1 MPPTGGRVYGREV
14 KGLVDVLSQNEID
27 ALLAALSSGE
37 MDAEELKKEDTQ
49 RKIRSYDFKRAV
61 RFSKDHIRS
70 LTRIH
75 ENFARNLTTYFS
87 AQLRTFVQIS
97 VVQVEQLPY
106 DEFIRSIPKMTVLN
120 IFEAEPLEGRMVLE
134 VHPNVAYAMVDRM
147 LGGSGTAPLKPGALT
162 EIETII
168 MERIFSRALENLQEA
183 WKTVFDLSPRMEA
196 LETNPQFMQIVSPN
210 ETIALISLSTKI
222 GDTTGMINLCIPHV
236 VIEPIM
242 SKLSVHHWFVSQK
255 KARVPE
261 ELEALRQRVTR
272 AQLPL
277 IAELGQSQLTIRE
290 FLSLAQGDVITL
302 NKATK
307 EGLAIRVG
315 ENLKFIGSPGMI
327 KDRIAVQI
335 DEIVTEGVEEFDE

>member
-1 MPPTGGRVYGREV
+1 M
-14 KGLVDVLSQNEID
+14 VDVLSQNEID

-37 MDAEELKKEDTQ
+37 MDADELKKEEVT
-49 RKIRSYDFKRAV
+49 RKVRVYDFKRAT

-75 ENFARNLTTYFS
+75 ENFARYLTTYFS
-87 AQLRTFVQIS
+87 AQLRTFVQIN

-106 DEFIRSIPKMTVLN
+106 DEFIRSIPKMTILN

-134 VHPNVAYAMVDRM
+134 VHPNVAYAMLDRM
-147 LGGSGTAPLKPGALT
+147 LGGQGMAPSKINNLT

-168 MERIFSRALENLQEA
+168 MERIFARAFESLQEA
-183 WKTVFDLSPRMEA
+183 WKTIIDISPRLEA

-242 SKLSVHHWFVSQK
+242 PRLSAHHWFVSQK
-255 KARVPE
+255 KERIPE
-261 ELEALRQRVTR
+261 EVEMLEQRVSK
-272 AQLPL
+272 AKLP
-277 IAELGQSQLTIRE
+277 IVAELGESVITIKE
-290 FLSLAQGDVITL
+290 FLGLSAGDVISL
-302 NKATK
+302 NKPI
-307 EGLAIRVG
+307 EDGLRIKVG
-315 ENLKFIGSPGMI
+315 EKLKFIGSPGSV
-327 KDRIAVQI
+327 KDRIAVQVDQVVSEGAEEEN
-335 DEIVTEGVEEFDE
+335 DE

>member
-1 MPPTGGRVYGREV
+1 M
-14 KGLVDVLSQNEID
+14 VDVLSQNEID

-37 MDAEELKKEDTQ
+37 MDAEELKKEETQ

-134 VHPNVAYAMVDRM
+134 VHPNIAYAMVDRM

-162 EIETII
+162 EIETVI

-183 WKTVFDLSPRMEA
+183 WKTVYDLSPRMEA

-222 GDTTGMINLCIPHV
+222 GDTSGMINLCIPHV

-255 KARVPE
+255 KARAPE
-261 ELEALRQRVTR
+261 ELDALRERVTR
-272 AQLPL
+272 AQIPF

-290 FLSLAQGDVITL
+290 FLSLAQGDVIAL
-302 NKATK
+302 NKAT
-307 EGLAIRVG
+307 EDGLAIRVG
-315 ENLKFIGSPGMI
+315 EKLKFIGSPGMV

-335 DEIVTEGVEEFDE
+335 DEIVNEGVEEFDE

>member
-1 MPPTGGRVYGREV
+1 M
-14 KGLVDVLSQNEID
+14 VDVLSQNEID

-49 RKIRSYDFKRAV
+49 KKVRAYDFKRAV

-75 ENFARNLTTYFS
+75 ENFARYLTTYFS

-106 DEFIRSIPKMTVLN
+106 DEFIRSIPKMTILN
-120 IFEAEPLEGRMVLE
+120 IFEAEPLEGRMVME
-134 VHPNVAYAMVDRM
+134 VHPNIAYAMLDRL
-147 LGGSGTAPLKPGALT
+147 LGGVGNAPSKINALT
-162 EIETII
+162 EIETTII
-168 MERIFSRALENLQEA
+168 ERVFSRTFDSLQEA
-183 WKTVFDLSPRMEA
+183 WKTVIDLSPRMEA

-242 SKLSVHHWFVSQK
+242 TKLSAHHWFVSQK
-255 KARVPE
+255 KEPAPE
-261 ELEALRQRVTR
+261 EVEALQHRVNR
-272 AQLPL
+272 ATLPV
-277 IAELGQSQLTIRE
+277 IAELGESNLSIQE
-290 FLSLAQGDVITL
+290 FIGLSIGDVISL
-302 NKATK
+302 NKPVHDALSIK
-307 EGLAIRVG
+307 IGNKV
-315 ENLKFIGSPGMI
+315 KFIGSPGTV
-327 KDRIAVQI
+327 KDRVAIQI
-335 DEIVTEGVEEFDE
+335 DEIVSEGVEEFDE

>member
-1 MPPTGGRVYGREV
+1 M
-14 KGLVDVLSQNEID
+14 VDVLSQNEID

-37 MDAEELKKEDTQ
+37 MDADELKKEETQ
-49 RKIRSYDFKRAV
+49 KKVRAYDFKRAV

-75 ENFARNLTTYFS
+75 ENFARFLTTYFS

-106 DEFIRSIPKMTVLN
+106 DEFIRSIPKMTILN

-134 VHPNVAYAMVDRM
+134 VHPNVAFAMLDRL
-147 LGGSGTAPLKPGALT
+147 LGGAGTTPTKINALT
-162 EIETII
+162 EIETIV
-168 MERIFSRALENLQEA
+168 MERIFSRAFDSLQEA
-183 WKTVFDLSPRMEA
+183 WKTVIDIQPRLEA

-242 SKLSVHHWFVSQK
+242 PRLSVHHWFVSQK
-255 KARVPE
+255 KTRAPE
-261 ELEALRQRVTR
+261 EVEALQSRLEKTK
-272 AQLPL
+272 LPL
-277 IAELGQSQLTIRE
+277 IAELGSSEISIRDFLGLTV
-290 FLSLAQGDVITL
+290 GDVIPL
-302 NKATK
+302 QKSVEDSLQVK
-307 EGLAIRVG
+307 VG
-315 ENLKFIGSPGMI
+315 EKLKYLGSPGTLKGKM
-327 KDRIAVQI
+327 AVQI
-335 DEIVTEGVEEFDE
+335 TDIVNEGEEDYDE

>member
-1 MPPTGGRVYGREV
+1 M
-14 KGLVDVLSQNEID
+14 VDVMSQNEID

-49 RKIRSYDFKRAV
+49 RKVRLYDFKRAV

-75 ENFARNLTTYFS
+75 ENFARYLTTYFS
-87 AQLRTFVQIS
+87 AQLRTFVQIN

-106 DEFIRSIPKMTVLN
+106 DEFIRSIPKMTILN

-134 VHPNVAYAMVDRM
+134 VHPNVAYAMLDRL
-147 LGGSGTAPLKPGALT
+147 LGGVGVSPQKIAALT
-162 EIETII
+162 EIETIV
-168 MERIFSRALENLQEA
+168 MERIFSRAFESLQEA
-183 WKTVFDLSPRMEA
+183 WKTIIDLSPRLEA

-242 SKLSVHHWFVSQK
+242 PRLSVHHWFVSQK
-255 KARVPE
+255 KSRAPE
-261 ELEALRQRVTR
+261 EVEILQDRLTQAK
-272 AQLPL
+272 LPI
-277 IAELGQSQLTIRE
+277 IAELGESQITIHE
-290 FLSLAQGDVITL
+290 FLNLQSGDVITL
-302 NKATK
+302 NKPVNEPLHIK
-307 EGLAIRVG
+307 VG
-315 ENLKFIGSPGMI
+315 EKLKFTGSAGTTKSKM
-327 KDRIAVQI
+327 AVQI
-335 DEIVTEGVEEFDE
+335 GEIVNEGAEEHDE

>member
-1 MPPTGGRVYGREV
+1 M
-14 KGLVDVLSQNEID
+14 VDVMSQNEID

-37 MDAEELKKEDTQ
+37 MDAEELKKEETQ
-49 RKIRSYDFKRAV
+49 KKIRAYDFKRAV

-75 ENFARNLTTYFS
+75 ENFARYLTTYFS

-106 DEFIRSIPKMTVLN
+106 DEFIRSIPKMTILN

-134 VHPNVAYAMVDRM
+134 VHPNVAYAMLDRL
-147 LGGSGTAPLKPGALT
+147 LGGVGAAPSKMGALT

-168 MERIFSRALENLQEA
+168 MEKIFSRAFDSLQEA
-183 WKTVFDLSPRMEA
+183 WKTVIDINPRMEA

-255 KARVPE
+255 KSRVPE
-261 ELEALRQRVTR
+261 EVEALQHRVHR
-272 AQLPL
+272 AKLP
-277 IAELGQSQLTIRE
+277 IVAELGESQITISE
-290 FLSLAQGDVITL
+290 FLSLAVGDVISL
-302 NKATK
+302 NKPV
-307 EGLAIRVG
+307 EDGLAIRIG
-315 ENLKFIGSPGMI
+315 DKLKYIGSPGTI

-335 DEIVTEGVEEFDE
+335 DEIVSEGVEEYDE

>member
-1 MPPTGGRVYGREV
+1 M
-14 KGLVDVLSQNEID
+14 VDVLSQGEID

-49 RKIRSYDFKRAV
+49 KKVRSYDFKRAV

-75 ENFARNLTTYFS
+75 ENFARFLTTYFS

-106 DEFIRSIPKMTVLN
+106 DEFIRSIPKMTILN

-134 VHPNVAYAMVDRM
+134 VHPNVAFAMLDRL
-147 LGGSGTAPLKPGALT
+147 LGGVGSSPAKISSLT

-168 MERIFSRALENLQEA
+168 MEKIFSRAFDSLQEA
-183 WKTVFDLSPRMEA
+183 WKTVLDITPRMEA

-236 VIEPIM
+236 VLEPIM
-242 SKLSVHHWFVSQK
+242 SRLSTHQWFISEK
-255 KARVPE
+255 KSRAPEEFDALRARVSK
-261 ELEALRQRVTR
+261 
-272 AQLPL
+272 AQLP
-277 IAELGQSQLTIRE
+277 IVAELGESQISIAE
-290 FLSLAQGDVITL
+290 FLGLTVGDVISL
-302 NKATK
+302 NKPVG
-307 EGLAIRVG
+307 EGLSIRVG
-315 ENLKFIGSPGMI
+315 EKLKYIGSPGVV
-327 KDRIAVQI
+327 KDRAAIQI
-335 DEIVTEGVEEFDE
+335 DEIVSEGVEEIDE